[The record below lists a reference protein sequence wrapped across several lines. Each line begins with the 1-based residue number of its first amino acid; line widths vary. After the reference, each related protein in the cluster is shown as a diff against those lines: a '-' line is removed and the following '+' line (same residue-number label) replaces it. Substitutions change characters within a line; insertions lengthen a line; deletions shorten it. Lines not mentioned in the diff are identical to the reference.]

1 MSLTF
6 PTAALNLPSGLTVIP
21 NGFIRPSFGT
31 TYAFDEAATASTTFQ
46 AEYNTEAY
54 ILAVGSPGLG
64 LTYFVTDKATP
75 TLAVYDGTD
84 WQYYEGV

>member
-6 PTAALNLPSGLTVIP
+6 PTATQKLPSGLTVIP
-21 NGFIRPSFGT
+21 NGFIRPSFGK
-31 TYAFDEAATASTTFQ
+31 TYAYDEAATASTTFR

-54 ILAVGSPGLG
+54 ILAIVSPGLG
-64 LTYFVTDKATP
+64 LTYFVTDKVTP
-75 TLAVYDGTD
+75 TLAVYNGTA